1 MHALKK
7 SFNAI
12 FHHCARDGSGAA
24 PSYQQLHSI
33 CKFFTY
39 LRLNNPETIESRR
52 IGNQTSKNPLT
63 NLKYSYFRV
72 KIQTW
77 QKHVPSQSRLRLKW
91 WNR

>member
-1 MHALKK
+1 MQYFIIVPEMVRALPPHT
-7 SFNAI
+7 NN
-12 FHHCARDGSGAA
+12 CT
-24 PSYQQLHSI
+24 PSVNFSRI
-33 CKFFTY
+33 

-91 WNR
+91 WTR